1 MYGGSAIRTI
11 WTVWTVYTGDPIV
24 RKEGKQ
30 NHLTPYIVGYS
41 IVTGGDLMGTLFE
54 DIQQGLQEAIDYEKG
69 IGKAR
74 TTVYV
79 IDPVKKYT
87 NEEIKNIRNQ
97 AGMTQAVFANYMG
110 VSQKTVEAWELGR
123 THPTGPA
130 YRLLDILAAGK
141 ESELSFVSVLS

>member
-1 MYGGSAIRTI
+1 MVVARYGLFGLYGQYIQVTQLSAK
-11 WTVWTVYTGDPIV
+11 
-24 RKEGKQ
+24 RKRSQDQ

-97 AGMTQAVFANYMG
+97 AGMTQAVFANYMA
-110 VSQKTVEAWELGR
+110 SCK
-123 THPTGPA
+123 PC
-130 YRLLDILAAGK
+130 
-141 ESELSFVSVLS
+141 